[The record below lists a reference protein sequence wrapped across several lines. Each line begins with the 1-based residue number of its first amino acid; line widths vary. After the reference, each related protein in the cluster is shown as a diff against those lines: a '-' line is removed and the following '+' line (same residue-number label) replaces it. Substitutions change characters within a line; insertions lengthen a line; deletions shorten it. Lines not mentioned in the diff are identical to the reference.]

1 MTAAPALRLGARS
14 ASTPPAT
21 GDPLPPTPARVPKSR
36 RRLLPPRIG
45 APLLSSRLLPPST
58 LAERKAVPLASP
70 SPYPTRARRASLPH
84 LKLGPFAPPVRHSTP
99 PPARDPTARR
109 FRDRGASKLL
119 HRTTCL
125 DRRPR
130 RLPDRHQT
138 VKDLYNG
145 IREHAD
151 QDAAMQGGKWLWTK
165 RRMADHPILSLTTGS
180 IRPQVMDDLTLTS
193 R

>member
-125 DRRPR
+125 GGFQIGIKPSRTSTTASASMQIKM
-130 RLPDRHQT
+130 LQCKG
-138 VKDLYNG
+138 VNG
-145 IREHAD
+145 CGRK
-151 QDAAMQGGKWLWTK
+151 GGWQIIQSY
-165 RRMADHPILSLTTGS
+165 R
-180 IRPQVMDDLTLTS
+180 
-193 R
+193 

>member
-70 SPYPTRARRASLPH
+70 RETPQPDASETA
-84 LKLGPFAPPVRHSTP
+84 APPSSS
-99 PPARDPTARR
+99 TARL
-109 FRDRGASKLL
+109 ASAASRSASNRQGPLQR
-119 HRTTCL
+119 H
-125 DRRPR
+125 PR
-130 RLPDRHQT
+130 
-138 VKDLYNG
+138 
-145 IREHAD
+145 D